1 MKLIIGNWKSNPST
15 TVAAIKL
22 ATAEDYEEVVISPP
36 FQYLDKVGSLL
47 KHAMLGAQD
56 VFWEDGGSYTGEVSA
71 SQLRDLRV
79 SHVIVGHS
87 ERRIHLGE
95 TDDVINKK
103 IKIALDK
110 GLKVV
115 LCVGEPIQV
124 RKLGIKSAKDFI
136 TDQIKNG
143 LRGVKKSDAKK
154 VIIAYEPVWAVGTGT
169 PDIPEET
176 AEICAYIKNL
186 VSIERVVYGGS
197 VNAKNAKEFLGQD
210 DIDGA
215 LVGGASLNPK
225 EFQKIVEI
233 AHLV

>member
-22 ATAEDYEEVVISPP
+22 AT
-36 FQYLDKVGSLL
+36 
-47 KHAMLGAQD
+47 
-56 VFWEDGGSYTGEVSA
+56 GEVSA
-71 SQLRDLRV
+71 SQLKDLRV

-103 IKIALDK
+103 IKIALDRD
-110 GLKVV
+110 LKVV

-169 PDIPEET
+169 PDIPEEA